1 MAVKQ
6 GQYMSQK
13 SIAARS
19 SQLGI
24 KGQDRM
30 RRIVSHLILAFFG
43 VVVGYPV
50 LWMFIA
56 SFKSGGE
63 LMSNPWGLPANL
75 ALTNYTTAW
84 AAGQLG
90 PALRNSII
98 VALATVFLVLVI
110 SMLAGYALARFR
122 LRFSVAI
129 FLMFIV
135 TMQAPVPIIPLYIL
149 IAKFNLIDTLP
160 GLILP
165 TVANGIPLSIFIFRA
180 FFRQIP
186 AELIDAA
193 VVDGASR
200 FGAFWR
206 IVLPISTPAIAT
218 VGILQFLGA
227 WNDFFN
233 PLVLLHSAN
242 TRTLPVAIQSFSY
255 TFGRTNWEQVFAAL
269 SIASIPMII
278 VYLLLQRWFIRGLT
292 AGAVKG

>member
-6 GQYMSQK
+6 GRFMPQES
-13 SIAARS
+13 RVVRN

-24 KGQDRM
+24 KGQDRL
-30 RRIVSHLILAFFG
+30 RRLLSHLILLFFG

-56 SFKSGGE
+56 SFKTGGE

-75 ALTNYTTAW
+75 SLINFTTAW
-84 AAGQLG
+84 EAGQLG

-98 VALATVFLVLVI
+98 VSVTTVFLVLVVA
-110 SMLAGYALARFR
+110 MLAGYALARFR

-129 FLMFIV
+129 FLLFLL

-149 IAKFNLIDTLP
+149 IAKLNLIDKLP

-180 FFRQIP
+180 FFRQVP
-186 AELIDAA
+186 ADLIDAA
-193 VVDGASR
+193 VVDGTSR

-292 AGAVKG
+292 SGAVKG